1 MLLTPHAHEGGGL
14 FFPPSS
20 NLKGFH
26 MKHHFIIY
34 YLSITILVLSSALT
48 MYHWAFDNE
57 WAGMCFIAIMSGIM
71 VYCNWEGYYE

>member
-1 MLLTPHAHEGGGL
+1 
-14 FFPPSS
+14 
-20 NLKGFH
+20 

-57 WAGMCFIAIMSGIM
+57 WIGMCFIAIMSGIM